1 MDRQHLFFSSLALF
15 YCKYITPHLQC
26 YYDVMY
32 GAEEMGYTNF
42 NMRLDDDLRANAY
55 PVLEQYG
62 LTPSQA
68 VRMFFNQIANTG
80 KVPLSLDWAGKAP
93 NKATLEAMKELE
105 NGGGTKY
112 RTVAEAVREMQKLA
126 DGRHE

>member
-1 MDRQHLFFSSLALF
+1 
-15 YCKYITPHLQC
+15 
-26 YYDVMY
+26 MY
-32 GAEEMGYTNF
+32 VAKEMGYTNF

-93 NKATLEAMKELE
+93 NKVTLEAMKELE

-112 RTVAEAVREMQKLA
+112 STVAEAVREMQKLA
-126 DGRHE
+126 DDSHE